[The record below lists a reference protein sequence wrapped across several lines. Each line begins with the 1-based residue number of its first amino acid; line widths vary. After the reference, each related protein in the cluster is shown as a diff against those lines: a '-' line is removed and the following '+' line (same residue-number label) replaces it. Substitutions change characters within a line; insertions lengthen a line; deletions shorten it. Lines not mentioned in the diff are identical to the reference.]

1 MRKKKTKRIEQIFI
15 LLVSCTSDTKNVG
28 KTTFITYVNM
38 DSLQKQAQSHTI
50 FWTWILGTT
59 GIMETLQT

>member
-1 MRKKKTKRIEQIFI
+1 MRKKKKDWPNFHIARFVHLRHEKRGGNYFYY
-15 LLVSCTSDTKNVG
+15 C
-28 KTTFITYVNM
+28 YVNM